1 MLSIILPSYKG
12 ASILQNQLPGFIQFL
27 VNHNLKHE
35 IIIVNDGSGDG
46 DQTRQVA
53 NENSCVY
60 IENETNLGKGASV
73 RKGVLAAKG
82 DYICFTDVDI
92 PFAFD
97 DYLEFYDHLKSKKFD
112 IVVGD
117 RTLPESTYFTKIS
130 HTRKMGSDLFSVI
143 VSNFFTD
150 GLHDTQCGLKAFL
163 RDVAMDLFSV
173 ARVNRFAF
181 DVELISIAVKRNYS
195 INRLPVNF
203 RCNDSKSVKVIQHG
217 IGMLFDLVRIQWNH
231 VVGKYKKI
239 KMPQIHRLK
248 H

>member
-12 ASILQNQLPGFIQFL
+12 ASILQKQLPSFIQFL
-27 VNHNLKHE
+27 DDHNLKHE
-35 IIIVNDGSGDG
+35 IIIVNDGSCDG
-46 DQTRQVA
+46 DKTKQVA
-53 NENSCVY
+53 NDNSCVY
-60 IENETNLGKGASV
+60 IENKTNLGKGAGV
-73 RKGVLAAKG
+73 RKGALAAKG

-97 DYLEFYDHLKSKKFD
+97 DYIEFYDHLKTRGFD

-130 HTRKMGSDLFSVI
+130 TTRKLGSDLFSAI
-143 VSNFFTD
+143 VSHFFTD
-150 GLHDTQCGLKAFL
+150 GLHDTQCGMKAFR
-163 RDVAMDLFSV
+163 RDVVMDLFSV

-195 INRLPVNF
+195 IKRLPVTF

-231 VVGKYKKI
+231 FAGKYKKI
-239 KMPQIHRLK
+239 KISQIS
-248 H
+248 